1 MPADHDRHAAARLR
15 GHSLGVRGQRAPGGV
30 GTLGDRKPGGLG
42 VLLQHEH
49 HHHLLLLLL
58 LLLLRLRLAGRWLRL
73 LRWRLCWGCHMLH
86 ELRRQLLKWPL
97 FNWLRR
103 IT

>member
-1 MPADHDRHAAARLR
+1 M
-15 GHSLGVRGQRAPGGV
+15 
-30 GTLGDRKPGGLG
+30 
-42 VLLQHEH
+42 
-49 HHHLLLLLL
+49 LLLLL